1 MAEGTKAARYRGK
14 EVRGDLITLYNHP
27 AGGCSKEVV
36 GLFSQVISDRMA
48 GNSLM
53 LHQQRFRLDVRKIS
67 FMQRVVKCRPKV
79 VLLSRLSPSPG
90 APSPAGSAPSLPGF
104 IVQFNK

>member
-36 GLFSQVISDRMA
+36 GLFSQVISDRMRVS
-48 GNSLM
+48 SLN
-53 LHQQRFRLDVRKIS
+53 LYQGRFRLEVRKNF
-67 FMQRVVKCRPKV
+67 FMEGVVRHWNVLYRAAVKSTSLKV
-79 VLLSRLSPSPG
+79 FNRCMDVALRDV
-90 APSPAGSAPSLPGF
+90 AF
-104 IVQFNK
+104 IWLW